1 MTSTQDLQNLL
12 NNIDI
17 NQYLP
22 EAYVDLAFQYQ
33 MPPIL
38 LFIAMLVLFFG
49 IFFFAISK
57 AFERDMTSESPTR
70 KALIAIA
77 ASASLLS
84 AYFIGPFLIVIGGL
98 FIFFIMFAFLIIITT
113 LSITIIRDPGRDIPT
128 KIISIFIIL
137 GILAFIFFTAPISI
151 IFLIIAGI
159 FVLLFLLF
167 KYLFESTRPRP
178 QQPGRQHQAGQPQQ
192 NTRHP
197 PSPPPAPQQHPPG
210 QPQQSLPPQQPA
222 QGPHHPQQPQQAVH
236 IRPVQPPPLGR
247 PLTVTVYHYP
257 PPISHFSNIN
267 MKIEPSF
274 IDKKILHKL
283 TESIHKMDN
292 QFKEL
297 SKKMEDLENDIKRFF
312 KALYEYTSVYSDPHK
327 INYHH
332 IENLRKDLN
341 ENIRKK
347 VNEILRILGKIN
359 RTYKEEIRETLGDD
373 INSIERE
380 LNKWVEEL
388 NRLIHTVND
397 IYNYFEHNINEIEK
411 KYGVHLNNTKEINN
425 VKLFINTSLKG
436 NLNKL
441 RDEMS
446 RDLRK

>member
-1 MTSTQDLQNLL
+1 MASTQDFQNLL

-17 NQYLP
+17 NRYLP

-70 KALIAIA
+70 KALITIA

-84 AYFIGPFLIVIGGL
+84 AYFIGPFLIVIGGMV
-98 FIFFIMFAFLIIITT
+98 IFFIMFALLIVITT

-167 KYLFESTRPRP
+167 KYLFRSTRPRP
-178 QQPGRQHQAGQPQQ
+178 QQPGRQHQTGQPQR

-197 PSPPPAPQQHPPG
+197 PSPPPAPQQRPPG
-210 QPQQSLPPQQPA
+210 QPQQSPPPQQPA

-236 IRPVQPPPLGR
+236 IRPVQQPPLER
-247 PLTVTVYHYP
+247 SLTVTVHHYP

-283 TESIHKMDN
+283 MESIRKIDN

-297 SKKMEDLENDIKRFF
+297 SEKMRDLENDIKRFF
-312 KALYEYTSVYSDPHK
+312 NDPHK

-347 VNEILRILGKIN
+347 VNEILRILGTIN
-359 RTYKEEIRETLGDD
+359 RTYKKEIRETLGDD
-373 INSIERE
+373 ISSIERE

-397 IYNYFEHNINEIEK
+397 IYNYFEHNVNEIEER
-411 KYGVHLNNTKEINN
+411 YGVPLNNTKEINN
-425 VKLFINTSLKG
+425 VKLFIRESLKG

-441 RDEMS
+441 KDEMS